1 MHNLNVVKISGY
13 PGMVTMPTASL
24 SPGKPGYHH
33 GDLEV
38 ALVTEATALVRAN
51 GAEAVSLRQV
61 AQAAGVSPSAAYA
74 HFPDKHA
81 LMCAVAAQGMVDLD
95 NRMVEGVTAITGA
108 DDRAAVE
115 RFWRAGQEY
124 VQFAV
129 EEPHLFRHMFGP
141 YCPAVQFAAE
151 LATQG
156 KSLTGLEHK
165 AESVSYQLLCS
176 SLDDLETRALLRP
189 GIREGLDLVM
199 WATMHG
205 FACLVLDGL
214 LPLDSRDLL
223 LSSISRLAL
232 VDGLAESQRPLP

>member
-1 MHNLNVVKISGY
+1 MSATPVGS
-13 PGMVTMPTASL
+13 
-24 SPGKPGYHH
+24 GKPGYHH

-38 ALVTEATALVRAN
+38 ALVTEATALVRTN

-61 AQAAGVSPSAAYA
+61 AQAVGVSPSAAYA

-81 LMCAVAAQGMVDLD
+81 LMSAVAAQGMVDLD
-95 NRMVEGVTAITGA
+95 LRMLEGVTEITGE

-124 VQFAV
+124 LRFAV

-141 YCPAVQFAAE
+141 YCPAVQLAAD
-151 LATQG
+151 LAAQG
-156 KSLTGLEHK
+156 ADLTGLEHK
-165 AESVSYQLLCS
+165 ADSVSYQLLCS
-176 SLDDLETRALLRP
+176 GLDDLEARGLLRP

-199 WATMHG
+199 WATVHG

-214 LPLDSRDLL
+214 LPLDCRDLL

-232 VDGLAESQRPLP
+232 VDGLDDLRRPTR